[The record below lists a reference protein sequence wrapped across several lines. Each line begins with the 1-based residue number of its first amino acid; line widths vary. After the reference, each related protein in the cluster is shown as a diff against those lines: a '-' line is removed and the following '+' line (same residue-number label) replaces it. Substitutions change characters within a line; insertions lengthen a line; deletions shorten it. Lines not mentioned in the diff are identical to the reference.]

1 MGLVTMK
8 RSSQAADSPLAGS
21 DLISALPAIRMR
33 YVGAALMVTLIVT
46 LGAYLVGPIILT
58 LINSFNVARFGE
70 PAVYGT
76 ENWRIA
82 FSQPALL
89 QSLVNTVMVFWL
101 YTVIAFPVAVLIAW
115 ILARTKIPYSQIWE
129 MGFWLSYMLP
139 GLATTIGWI
148 YAFDPHIGII
158 NDFIARLPFVNG
170 PIFNIF
176 SVPGIV
182 FAHLMGN
189 AISQKVMLLTPAFR
203 NMDSALEEAGRVG
216 GATNLR
222 TMLRITLPVMV
233 PSMAVVFM
241 LNIVRIFNSFETE
254 LLLGVPANFY
264 VFSTKVYQLARQA
277 IPPQP
282 GQATALASI
291 TMGVIALV
299 IPFQR
304 WLLSRRLYTTV
315 TGQMKPALVSLG
327 PWQPAATAFVILII
341 LLLVPAPM
349 MILVLGSF
357 MNKVGFFDFNPTFTL
372 KHWSLVFGD
381 DHFWVALRTTLGLA
395 TFAGIASPLLFSVIA
410 YILVQTALRGRAI
423 LDSIVWASAAVP
435 GMLSSLGLLWLILGT
450 PLLRPTYG
458 TVYIMFVVVLVQ
470 GMLTGVQIFKTSFLQ
485 VGRDMEDAARVGG
498 AGWIRTYFR
507 IWLPIIMPS
516 MIMIAVMNFVIAANT
531 TTSIILLASRQTK
544 TLSILALELMTSGDA
559 AQYEAAGIVSLI
571 IVTLTMTV
579 AVVARKLGY
588 GIGIRA
594 Q

>member
-1 MGLVTMK
+1 MPT
-8 RSSQAADSPLAGS
+8 S
-21 DLISALPAIRMR
+21 DAMRALPAIRTR
-33 YVGAALMVTLIVT
+33 YVGAALMVTLIIT
-46 LGAYLVGPIILT
+46 LGAYLVGPIVLI
-58 LINSFNVARFGE
+58 LINSFNVARFSE
-70 PAVYGT
+70 PAVFGL
-76 ENWRIA
+76 ENWRMA
-82 FSQPALL
+82 FAQPALL
-89 QSLVNTVMVFWL
+89 QSLWNTVMVFWL
-101 YTVIAFPVAVLIAW
+101 YTAIAFPVAVLIAW
-115 ILARTKIPYSQIWE
+115 ILARTKIPFSRGWE

-158 NDFIARLPFVNG
+158 NDLVARLPFIDG

-203 NMDSALEEAGRVG
+203 NMDSALEEAARVG

-277 IPPQP
+277 MPPQP

-299 IPFQR
+299 IPLQR

-315 TGQMKPALVSLG
+315 TGQMKPALISLG
-327 PWQPAATAFVILII
+327 RWQSIATAFVIFVIV
-341 LLLVPAPM
+341 LLVPVPM
-349 MILVLGSF
+349 VILVLGSF
-357 MNKVGFFDFNPTFTL
+357 MNKVGFFDFIPTFTL
-372 KHWSLVFGD
+372 KHWILVFGD
-381 DHFWVALRTTLGLA
+381 DHFWLALRTTLGLA
-395 TFAGIASPLLFSVIA
+395 TFAGIASPLLFSMIA
-410 YILVQTALRGRAI
+410 YIVVKTALRGRVL
-423 LDSIVWASAAVP
+423 LDTIVWSSATVP
-435 GMLSSLGLLWLILGT
+435 GLLSSLGLLWLILGT
-450 PLLRPTYG
+450 PFLRPAYG
-458 TVYIMFVVVLVQ
+458 TMYILFLVVLVQ
-470 GMLTGVQIFKTSFLQ
+470 GMLTGVQVFKTSFLQ
-485 VGRDMEDAARVGG
+485 VGRDMEDAARVAG
-498 AGWIRTYFR
+498 AGWMRTYFKV
-507 IWLPIIMPS
+507 WLPIIMPS
-516 MIMIAVMNFVIAANT
+516 MIMIAVMNFVTAANT
-531 TTSIILLASRQTK
+531 TTSIILLASRETR
-544 TLSILALELMTSGDA
+544 TLSILALELMISGDA

-571 IVTLTMTV
+571 IVTVTMTV
-579 AVVARKLGY
+579 AVVATKLGY
-588 GIGIRA
+588 DIGIRA

>member
-1 MGLVTMK
+1 
-8 RSSQAADSPLAGS
+8 
-21 DLISALPAIRMR
+21 
-33 YVGAALMVTLIVT
+33 
-46 LGAYLVGPIILT
+46 
-58 LINSFNVARFGE
+58 
-70 PAVYGT
+70 
-76 ENWRIA
+76 
-82 FSQPALL
+82 
-89 QSLVNTVMVFWL
+89 
-101 YTVIAFPVAVLIAW
+101 
-115 ILARTKIPYSQIWE
+115 
-129 MGFWLSYMLP
+129 
-139 GLATTIGWI
+139 
-148 YAFDPHIGII
+148 
-158 NDFIARLPFVNG
+158 
-170 PIFNIF
+170 
-176 SVPGIV
+176 
-182 FAHLMGN
+182 
-189 AISQKVMLLTPAFR
+189 
-203 NMDSALEEAGRVG
+203 
-216 GATNLR
+216 
-222 TMLRITLPVMV
+222 
-233 PSMAVVFM
+233 M

-299 IPFQR
+299 IPLQR

-327 PWQPAATAFVILII
+327 PWQPAATAFVILVIF
-341 LLLVPAPM
+341 LLVPVPM
-349 MILVLGSF
+349 MILILGSF

-381 DHFWVALRTTLGLA
+381 DQFWVALRTTLGLA

-410 YILVQTALRGRAI
+410 YILVQTALRGRTV
-423 LDSIVWASAAVP
+423 LDSIVWSSAAVP

-450 PLLRPTYG
+450 PFLRPAYG

-485 VGRDMEDAARVGG
+485 VGRDMEDAARVAG
-498 AGWIRTYFR
+498 AGWIRTYFKV
-507 IWLPIIMPS
+507 WLPIIMPS

-531 TTSIILLASRQTK
+531 TTSIILLASRETK

-579 AVVARKLGY
+579 AVVAKKLGY

>member
-1 MGLVTMK
+1 MVT
-8 RSSQAADSPLAGS
+8 SEATL
-21 DLISALPAIRMR
+21 LLPANRTR
-33 YVGAALMVTLIVT
+33 YMGVTLMATLIVT
-46 LGAYLVGPIILT
+46 LGAYVIGPVTLI
-58 LINSFNVARFGE
+58 LINSFNVAPFGE
-70 PAVYGT
+70 AAVYGLD
-76 ENWRIA
+76 NWRIA
-82 FSQPALL
+82 FAQPALL
-89 QSLVNTVMVFWL
+89 QSLWNTVMVFWL
-101 YTVIAFPVAVLIAW
+101 YTAIAFPVAVLIAW
-115 ILARTKIPYSQIWE
+115 ILARTRIPFSHGWE

-139 GLATTIGWI
+139 GLATTVGWI

-158 NDFIARLPFVNG
+158 NDLVARLPFIDG

-203 NMDSALEEAGRVG
+203 NMDSALEEAARVG

-222 TMLRITLPVMV
+222 TLLRITLPVMV
-233 PSMAVVFM
+233 PPMAVVFM

-282 GQATALASI
+282 GQATALASL
-291 TMGVIALV
+291 TMAVIALV
-299 IPFQR
+299 IPLQR

-327 PWQPAATAFVILII
+327 PWQPVATAFVVVVI
-341 LLLVPAPM
+341 LLLVPTPM

-357 MNKVGFFDFNPTFTL
+357 MNKVGFFDFTPTFSL

-381 DHFWVALRTTLGLA
+381 DHFWLALRTTLGLA
-395 TFAGIASPLLFSVIA
+395 AFAGIASPLLFSIIA
-410 YILVQTALRGRAI
+410 YILAQTKLRGRAA
-423 LDSIVWASAAVP
+423 LDSIVWSSAAVP
-435 GMLSSLGLLWLILGT
+435 GMLSSLGLLWLILGM
-450 PLLRPTYG
+450 PFLRPAYG
-458 TVYIMFVVVLVQ
+458 TIYIMFLVVLLQ
-470 GMLTGVQIFKTSFLQ
+470 GMLTGVQIFKSSFLQ
-485 VGRDMEDAARVGG
+485 VGRDMEDAARVAG
-498 AGWIRTYFR
+498 AGWIRTYFKV
-507 IWLPIIMPS
+507 WLPIIMPS

-531 TTSIILLASRQTK
+531 TTSIILLASRETR
-544 TLSILALELMTSGDA
+544 TLSILALELMISGDA

-571 IVTLTMTV
+571 IVTITMAV
-579 AVVARKLGY
+579 AVAARRFGY

-594 Q
+594 R

>member
-1 MGLVTMK
+1 
-8 RSSQAADSPLAGS
+8 
-21 DLISALPAIRMR
+21 
-33 YVGAALMVTLIVT
+33 
-46 LGAYLVGPIILT
+46 
-58 LINSFNVARFGE
+58 
-70 PAVYGT
+70 
-76 ENWRIA
+76 
-82 FSQPALL
+82 
-89 QSLVNTVMVFWL
+89 
-101 YTVIAFPVAVLIAW
+101 
-115 ILARTKIPYSQIWE
+115 

-158 NDFIARLPFVNG
+158 NDFVARLPFVNG

-203 NMDSALEEAGRVG
+203 NMDSALEEAARVG

-299 IPFQR
+299 IPLQR

-341 LLLVPAPM
+341 LLLVPVPM

-381 DHFWVALRTTLGLA
+381 DHFWVALHTTLGLA

-450 PLLRPTYG
+450 PLLRPAYG

-498 AGWIRTYFR
+498 AGWIRTYFK

-531 TTSIILLASRQTK
+531 TTSIILLASRETK